1 MATKI
6 NTGLN
11 SGLMKFTFTDTDGD
25 VIASFRLNP
34 TDIRL
39 AKRCEEA
46 LAYFQEMQQKARDM
60 READLYK
67 FNEELEEKICTML
80 GYNARET
87 LFCELSATTILPDGD
102 LFALKVLETVA
113 QAVAPEVKKR
123 TAAMEKAVAKYT
135 AKYESA

>member
-34 TDIRL
+34 TDVRL
-39 AKRCEEA
+39 AKRCEETQ
-46 LAYFQEMQQKARDM
+46 AYFRELSQKPQDGD
-60 READLYK
+60 ADGLYR
-67 FNEELEEKICTML
+67 FNAELEEKICTML

-87 LFCELSATTILPDGD
+87 LFCELSATTVLPDGD
-102 LFALKVLETVA
+102 IFAVKVLETVA
-113 QAVAPEVKKR
+113 QAVEPEVKKR
-123 TAAMEKAVAKYT
+123 AAAMEKAVAKYT
-135 AKYESA
+135 EKYES